1 MGINY
6 NNKSSLKKNS
16 YSSISTYDQCGFK
29 YYLQYVLGNYIYK
42 PSLAS
47 EFGTLCHWILQH
59 IGLDL
64 KNGVVPNYEQ
74 YKKDFYDLDIPKKD
88 KYDTEGGVFGIKILQ
103 KKYTREFFE
112 GNKDGVSF
120 QSKAEDFVNR
130 GMYRLE
136 SILRDYYLGHY
147 QVWGCEQYFDVI
159 IANHRFSGKIDR
171 ILYNPEDDRYII
183 EDIKTKDHPFKDSE
197 LVTPL
202 QFVIYVK
209 ALCDML
215 GIKESQIECAYDLP
229 ICHEYQPA
237 GSKGFV
243 KRGVEKITKMFQC
256 IDAQQF
262 EPNPSPLCWWCQF
275 NHGNPDAPKE
285 GKGLCPY
292 YSLWRPDHKTFDVA
306 NLWEGMERHK
316 IIVKRLDND
325 ETDCKIDID
334 F

>member
-29 YYLQYVLGNYIYK
+29 YYLQYVLGNYVYK

-120 QSKAEDFVNR
+120 SNKAENFVKY

-136 SILRDYYLGHY
+136 KQLNENPGWE
-147 QVWGCEQYFDVI
+147 VWGCEQYFDVI
-159 IANHRFSGKIDR
+159 IADHRFSGKIDR
-171 ILYNPEDDRYII
+171 ILYNEKEDKYII
-183 EDIKTKDHPFKDSE
+183 EDIKTKDRPFKEDD
-197 LVTPL
+197 LITPL

-215 GIKESQIECAYDLP
+215 DIKEEQITCRYDLP
-229 ICHEYQPA
+229 ICDTVQIA

-243 KRGVEKITKMFQC
+243 KRGVTKIKK
-256 IDAQQF
+256 AF
-262 EPNPSPLCWWCQF
+262 EDINNQKFIPHPGNLCWWCQF

>member
-6 NNKSSLKKNS
+6 KTDKNLKKNS
-16 YSSISTYDQCGFK
+16 YSSISTFDQCGFK
-29 YYLQYVLGNYIYK
+29 YYLQYVMGKYIYK

-64 KNGVVPNYEQ
+64 KQGIKPDYEQ

-88 KYDTEGGVFGIKILQ
+88 KYDTDGGVFGIKILQ
-103 KKYTREFFE
+103 KRYAREFFE
-112 GNKDGVSF
+112 GNKDGISF
-120 QSKAEDFVNR
+120 QTKAENFVNY

-136 SILRDYYLGHY
+136 NMLKTTSPGWE
-147 QVWGCEQYFDVI
+147 VWGCEQYFDVI

-171 ILYNPEDDRYII
+171 ILYNEKLDQYII
-183 EDIKTKDHPFKDSE
+183 EDIKTKEHPFKDSE

-215 GIKESQIECAYDLP
+215 GIKESQILCAYDLP
-229 ICHEYQPA
+229 ICDAYQYA

-243 KRGVEKITKMFQC
+243 KRGVEKLTRIFKAIESEDFT
-256 IDAQQF
+256 
-262 EPNPSPLCWWCQF
+262 PSPSPLCWWCQF

-292 YSLWRPDHKTFDVA
+292 YSLWRPDHKTYDVA

-316 IIVKRLDND
+316 IIVQRLDNS
-325 ETDCKIDID
+325 EKSCKIDID